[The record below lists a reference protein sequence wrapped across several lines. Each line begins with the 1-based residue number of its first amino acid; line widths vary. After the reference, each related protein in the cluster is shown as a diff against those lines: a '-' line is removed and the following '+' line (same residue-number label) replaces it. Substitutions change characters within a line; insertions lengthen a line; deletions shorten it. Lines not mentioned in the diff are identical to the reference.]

1 MKGNY
6 QLKSNILC
14 VGAAIASL
22 TSTVEVAAQSSVL
35 EEIVVTAQKRA
46 ESLQEVPI
54 AVSAFTSEV
63 LEQSGVTSTM
73 DLTMV
78 TPGLQVIRALGSPQF
93 SLRGISAATV
103 AAGNENSIATYVDGV
118 YMPSMAGNN
127 FAFNNLE
134 RVEVL
139 KGPQGTL
146 FGRNAT
152 GGLINVVTKTPS
164 QESTGNVEVSYG
176 NYETTGVNA
185 YFSGGLT
192 DTIAADLAVL
202 YSDQNDRF
210 GTNINTGNDRGF
222 SKTQAIRSKVVFDAS
237 DATTVTFALGY
248 SEYDTDMGLNRQLP
262 AGALG
267 IDGALAFGACLAG
280 GGTQQQCAAV
290 AVANA
295 TTFTGDTQNVSSDL
309 DPEGFTDNLS
319 TSLHID
325 HSFEAFDFLS
335 TTSFQDTESNFP
347 FDQDLTPV
355 PLVDVNSFAIATD
368 VFTQEFQFSS
378 NSEGPLQWIA
388 GVFYMDLSEGYDP
401 LDLRGLAFA
410 PAGLFALINNAV
422 QETKSYSAFSQGTY
436 DLTDATSLTVGLRYT
451 RDEKELS
458 VDRAG
463 ILLAAPDAGPVPL
476 DSGTLDE
483 EWSEPS
489 WRIALDHQLNDSTL
503 LYVSYNR
510 GFKSGNFNLI
520 EATSDPDAEVSL
532 PVDPEIV
539 DSYEIGVKTDLL
551 DNTLR
556 LNAAAYYYEYED
568 IQQLEAR
575 VGSAVLVN
583 AAEAKA
589 AGLETELLWLATEN
603 LTLTAGLSYIDSEY
617 SSWPD
622 ADAYPPTGIG
632 GNAGPIKFDASGTK
646 LNRTPDLTYN
656 LSLNYILPT
665 ATGEYAA
672 QLTYL
677 YNDGFNFE
685 VSGQLQQESY
695 DLINAEL
702 SWTSVDD
709 NWRVRVYGKNLTDE
723 EYATLGDISALGD
736 NLAYDPPRTY
746 GIGIQYR
753 Y

>member
-262 AGALG
+262 AG
-267 IDGALAFGACLAG
+267 
-280 GGTQQQCAAV
+280 
-290 AVANA
+290 
-295 TTFTGDTQNVSSDL
+295 
-309 DPEGFTDNLS
+309 
-319 TSLHID
+319 
-325 HSFEAFDFLS
+325 
-335 TTSFQDTESNFP
+335 
-347 FDQDLTPV
+347 
-355 PLVDVNSFAIATD
+355 
-368 VFTQEFQFSS
+368 
-378 NSEGPLQWIA
+378 
-388 GVFYMDLSEGYDP
+388 LSE
-401 LDLRGLAFA
+401 LMA
-410 PAGLFALINNAV
+410 
-422 QETKSYSAFSQGTY
+422 
-436 DLTDATSLTVGLRYT
+436 
-451 RDEKELS
+451 
-458 VDRAG
+458 
-463 ILLAAPDAGPVPL
+463 
-476 DSGTLDE
+476 
-483 EWSEPS
+483 
-489 WRIALDHQLNDSTL
+489 
-503 LYVSYNR
+503 
-510 GFKSGNFNLI
+510 
-520 EATSDPDAEVSL
+520 
-532 PVDPEIV
+532 
-539 DSYEIGVKTDLL
+539 
-551 DNTLR
+551 
-556 LNAAAYYYEYED
+556 
-568 IQQLEAR
+568 
-575 VGSAVLVN
+575 
-583 AAEAKA
+583 
-589 AGLETELLWLATEN
+589 
-603 LTLTAGLSYIDSEY
+603 
-617 SSWPD
+617 
-622 ADAYPPTGIG
+622 
-632 GNAGPIKFDASGTK
+632 
-646 LNRTPDLTYN
+646 
-656 LSLNYILPT
+656 LSLSAPVL
-665 ATGEYAA
+665 
-672 QLTYL
+672 L
-677 YNDGFNFE
+677 E
-685 VSGQLQQESY
+685 VAPNS
-695 DLINAEL
+695 N
-702 SWTSVDD
+702 
-709 NWRVRVYGKNLTDE
+709 VR
-723 EYATLGDISALGD
+723 
-736 NLAYDPPRTY
+736 
-746 GIGIQYR
+746 Q
-753 Y
+753 